1 MVLSPCLDCT
11 ERHEACWGEC
21 EAYQKFREEK
31 KAEKEAMKAYKE
43 HNTRRGERV
52 FAKVKGQV

>member
-11 ERHEACWGEC
+11 ERHEACWDEC
-21 EAYQKFREEK
+21 EAFRKFRAEK
-31 KAEKEAMKAYKE
+31 KKEKAYKASFKE
-43 HNTRRGERV
+43 HNTKRGERV

>member
-21 EAYQKFREEK
+21 EAYMKFREKK

-43 HNTRRGERV
+43 HNTNRSEKV